1 MKNIGRV
8 IANRPP
14 VVPLVINDPQ
24 IGVWSF
30 ADKLEDEDIKH
41 CTT

>member
-24 IGVWSF
+24 ISVWSF
-30 ADKLEDEDIKH
+30 TGNLTEEDIKDR
-41 CTT
+41 TT